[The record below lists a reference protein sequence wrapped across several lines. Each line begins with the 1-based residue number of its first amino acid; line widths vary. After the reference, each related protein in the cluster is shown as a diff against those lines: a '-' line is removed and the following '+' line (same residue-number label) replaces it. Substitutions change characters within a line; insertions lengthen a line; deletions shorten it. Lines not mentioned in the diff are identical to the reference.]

1 MNKKPPQSAISHVPR
16 EVALEPL
23 YDAHEV
29 AEKCNVS
36 AKSLHKWAR
45 EGKIPAVKF
54 GKLWR
59 FRKST
64 IDAWLDAKM
73 AS

>member
-1 MNKKPPQSAISHVPR
+1 MNKKPPQSANHHATR

-36 AKSLHKWAR
+36 EKSLHRWAR

>member
-1 MNKKPPQSAISHVPR
+1 MEKKQPQPIRSPRLQPDALERLYDAR
-16 EVALEPL
+16 EVALQ
-23 YDAHEV
+23 
-29 AEKCNVS
+29 CQVS
-36 AKSLHKWAR
+36 EKSLHRWAR

-59 FRKST
+59 FSKSS
-64 IDAWLDAKM
+64 IDAYLDTKM

>member
-1 MNKKPPQSAISHVPR
+1 MNKKPPQSANVHPLR
-16 EVALEPL
+16 EVTLEPL
-23 YDAHEV
+23 YDSHEV
-29 AEKCNVS
+29 AEKCRVS
-36 AKSLHKWAR
+36 EKSLHRWAR